1 VVLSGTAFAVQSV
14 LAKAAYHRG
23 ADVPQVLATRFVVA
37 SVVAW
42 AMLGWL
48 SRRRAT
54 RSLRLPRRQLLG
66 LAGLGALFV
75 TSALFGYL
83 ALERLPVG
91 TTSLLIFL
99 YPALVAIWAHWLFG
113 DRLTRSRAV
122 ALGLALLGCALIVD
136 PVAVLD
142 ARSGLSLAG
151 VGLAL
156 GSALS
161 NSWYATLSAPLSRGI
176 PGLTATA
183 YSLPVT
189 AVCFVV
195 YLIVQGDGLRGVSP
209 TGWVL
214 CVLLGVVAGGAIF
227 TFLAG
232 VARIGA
238 SHAAVAATSEPA
250 ATVAL
255 GILLLGE
262 PLSLLTFAGAC
273 SILTAIFILAR
284 GMAPAPRR
292 DVAPR

>member
-1 VVLSGTAFAVQSV
+1 MVLSGTGFAVQSV

-42 AMLGWL
+42 AMVGWL
-48 SRRRAT
+48 SRRRASL
-54 RSLRLPRRQLLG
+54 SLRLPPHRLLG

-83 ALERLPVG
+83 ALDRLPAG

-99 YPALVAIWAHWLFG
+99 YPALVALWAHWLFG
-113 DRLTRSRAV
+113 DRLTRSRAI
-122 ALGLALLGCALIVD
+122 ALTLALVGCALVVN

-142 ARSGLSLAG
+142 ERSGLSLAG
-151 VGLAL
+151 IGLAL

-189 AVCFVV
+189 GVCFVV

-209 TGWVL
+209 TGWAI
-214 CVLLGVVAGGAIF
+214 CILLGVVAGVAIF

-232 VARIGA
+232 VARIG
-238 SHAAVAATSEPA
+238 SSRAAVAATSEPA

-262 PLSLLTFAGAC
+262 PISLLTFAGAGC
-273 SILTAIFILAR
+273 ILTAIVVLAR
-284 GMAPAPRR
+284 GMAPAT
-292 DVAPR
+292 